1 MELRFGS
8 LPRRVREEEA
18 STPLSS
24 GWVTDEAREPLVRI
38 SRITATGELWVRYTD
53 GTEFLIGPSGR
64 SVLTSWPPGLT
75 FEDAMV
81 YLLGPVFGILL
92 RIRGRTCL
100 HASVVAVEER
110 AFAFV
115 GPGGAGKSTTA
126 AAFAQAG
133 YKVLSDDL
141 LALCERDGG
150 FWAEPGYSWLRLWPA
165 SVEGLYGRSEALPPI
180 VEGWEKRYL
189 DLDAE
194 RAFCATPRLVGGIY
208 VIGDRVRSAS
218 PIIRRLSGRSA
229 IMALLANVYAGYL
242 PGAAMRRKDFEC
254 LSRLVA
260 DVPVREISIPDGW
273 SSLDALP
280 GAVVE
285 DFTAI
290 ARARVG

>member
-1 MELRFGS
+1 M
-8 LPRRVREEEA
+8 REPKA
-18 STPLSS
+18 STPFWLSQH
-24 GWVTDEAREPLVRI
+24 TDEMGEPLLQIRRV
-38 SRITATGELWVRYTD
+38 TATGELWLRYTD

-64 SVLTSWPPGLT
+64 SVLTTWGPGFS
-75 FEDAMV
+75 FEDAVV
-81 YLLGPVFGILL
+81 YLLGPVLGILL
-92 RIRGRTCL
+92 RIRERTCL
-100 HASVVAVEER
+100 HASVVAVDDR
-110 AFAFV
+110 AVAFV

-126 AAFAQAG
+126 AAFARAG
-133 YKVLSDDL
+133 HVVLSDDL
-141 LALCERDGG
+141 LALCERDGS
-150 FWAEPGYSWLRLWPA
+150 FWAEPGYSWLRLWPE

-194 RAFCATPRLVGGIY
+194 SAFCATPRLVGGIY
-208 VIGDRVRSAS
+208 VIGDRVPLAD

-229 IMALLANVYAGYL
+229 ILALLANVYAGYL

-273 SSLDALP
+273 SSLGALP

-285 DFTAI
+285 DFAAI